1 MKNTE
6 WVRVAPD
13 GVLGSCEV
21 KRSVRARSGALFTP
35 LLPELQSQTEKSEA
49 LSESSI
55 QLTGETCIQLYY

>member
-1 MKNTE
+1 M
-6 WVRVAPD
+6 APD
-13 GVLGSCEV
+13 DVLRSYEV
-21 KRSVRARSGALFTP
+21 KQSVRARSGALFTP